1 MQTYK
6 DLSGTSGVIAYE
18 LGPDYIDVEFKDGS
32 IYRYDYTAPGQQ
44 MVETMKT
51 LAASGEGLATF
62 INQNV
67 GENFAVKLR

>member
-6 DLSGTSGVIAYE
+6 NLSGTSGVIAYE
-18 LGPDYIDVEFKDGS
+18 LGPDYIDVEFKDGV
-32 IYRYDYTAPGQQ
+32 YRYNYAIPGRQL
-44 MVETMKT
+44 VETMKT

-67 GENFAVKLR
+67 RGNYAAKLR

>member
-18 LGPDYIDVEFKDGS
+18 LGPDYIDVEFKGGRV
-32 IYRYDYTAPGQQ
+32 YRYNYAIPGRQ
-44 MVETMKT
+44 MVEAMKT

>member
-6 DLSGTSGVIAYE
+6 NLSGTSGVIAYE
-18 LGPDYIDVEFKDGS
+18 FGQDYIDVEFEDRV
-32 IYRYDYTAPGQQ
+32 YRYNYAIPGRQ

-62 INQNV
+62 INQKV
-67 GENFAVKLR
+67 RENYAAKLR